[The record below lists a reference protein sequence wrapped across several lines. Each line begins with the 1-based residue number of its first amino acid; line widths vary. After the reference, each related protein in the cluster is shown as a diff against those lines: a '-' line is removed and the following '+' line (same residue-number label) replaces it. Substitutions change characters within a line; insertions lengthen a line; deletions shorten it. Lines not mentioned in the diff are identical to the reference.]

1 MTNTPLSD
9 DQFLNLIKAGCFN
22 DFIIH
27 HIDKQP
33 KEVIEYMIKNQKK
46 IMKKI
51 RRKLKKE
58 CVLEEKK

>member
-1 MTNTPLSD
+1 MRD
-9 DQFLNLIKAGCFN
+9 FRIKAGCFN